1 MEGIVGLICC
11 LLCAFPLF
19 VMGYF
24 NKDSKTPIAFWA
36 GDKTLKEK
44 VKDTR
49 RYNSEISK
57 LYMRCSLTFVI
68 TGVICMVSFGVGII
82 CILFEST
89 AGIYIV
95 WKLYKKI
102 LSKYS

>member
-24 NKDSKTPIAFWA
+24 NKDSKTPIVFWA
-36 GDKTLKEK
+36 GDQTLKEK

-49 RYNSEISK
+49 GYNFEMSK
-57 LYMRCSLTFVI
+57 LYIKCSLTFVI
-68 TGVICMVSFGVGII
+68 TGVICIVSFWAGVI
-82 CILFEST
+82 CIMLVST